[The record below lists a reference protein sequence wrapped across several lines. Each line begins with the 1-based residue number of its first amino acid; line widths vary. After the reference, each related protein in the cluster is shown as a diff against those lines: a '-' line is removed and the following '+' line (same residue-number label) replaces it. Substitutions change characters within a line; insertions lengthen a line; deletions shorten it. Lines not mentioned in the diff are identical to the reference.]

1 MANITNELTGRA
13 SGKVG
18 NLVYRITNGQTSLC
32 SAPLKPKPATDP
44 KVIARRN
51 RFRMALRLASAMN
64 RIAPLKTL
72 WKNTEI
78 LGINNKLSPFS
89 KMIRKNYPYVT
100 ETGVSDNLYL
110 GPTFGFTVMT
120 TDVSVSDSAV
130 NITIDPIGNS
140 QNIDTNIEKYIAL
153 AGVFMLTDPVDVNI
167 EKYIFHQAISGNV
180 ALNLVNP
187 LSFSISL
194 EGDVNTM
201 FGSYDT
207 TRAFFVLLTLDQIG
221 NPVRFSETFIGS

>member
-64 RIAPLKTL
+64 SIAPLKTL

-78 LGINNKLSPFS
+78 LDISNKLSPFS
-89 KMIRKNYPYVT
+89 KMIRKNYPSVT
-100 ETGVSDNLYL
+100 ETGILDNLYL
-110 GPTFGFTVMT
+110 GPTYGFGVTT
-120 TDVSVSDSAV
+120 TDVSVSDSDV
-130 NITIDPIGNS
+130 NVSIDPIGNS
-140 QNIDTNIEKYIAL
+140 QNIDTSIEKFITL
-153 AGVFMLTDPVDVNI
+153 ACVFLLTDPINPNDA
-167 EKYIFHQAISGNV
+167 KYVFHSAKSGNV

-187 LSFSISL
+187 LSFSLSL
-194 EGDVNTM
+194 DGDVNKK
-201 FGSYDT
+201 FSAYDT
-207 TRAFFVLLTLDQIG
+207 TRAFFVLITLDTLG
-221 NPVRFSETFIGS
+221 NPVRFSETFIG